1 MIAKEF
7 EDFLLA
13 HLDNYLIPSDQL
25 AIFIDSHK
33 ANHVV
38 LLLTSNGYSRV
49 PVLTKDKHYLGTIS
63 LTDIKRY
70 QEEHNLQEWEMVNR
84 DIRPMTSDVM
94 ETVEDNASLNGSCI
108 SWSIILFFQSLIA
121 KVFSKELLHENRFS
135 RQSIAFYMTLHMTI
149 SSFQKQLATQI
160 TEFLSTKTISE

>member
-13 HLDNYLIPSDQL
+13 HLDNYLIPSDQV
-25 AIFIDSHK
+25 AIFIDSHN
-33 ANHVV
+33 ADHVV

-70 QEEHNLQEWEMVNR
+70 QDEHNLQEWEMVNR
-84 DIRPMTSDVM
+84 DIGPMTSDVV
-94 ETVEDNASLNGSCI
+94 ETVEDNANLNEVMHKLVNNPFLPVVDSQGI
-108 SWSIILFFQSLIA
+108 FKGIITRKSILKALNS
-121 KVFSKELLHENRFS
+121 LLHDFTHDY
-135 RQSIAFYMTLHMTI
+135 II
-149 SSFQKQLATQI
+149 I
-160 TEFLSTKTISE
+160 PKTTDNSDH

>member
-13 HLDNYLIPSDQL
+13 HLDNYLIPSDQV
-25 AIFIDSHK
+25 AIFIDSHN
-33 ANHVV
+33 ADHVV

-70 QEEHNLQEWEMVNR
+70 QDEHNLQEWEMVNR
-84 DIRPMTSDVM
+84 DIGPMTSDVV
-94 ETVEDNASLNGSCI
+94 ETVEDIFKGI
-108 SWSIILFFQSLIA
+108 ITRKSILKAVNS
-121 KVFSKELLHENRFS
+121 LLHDFTHDY
-135 RQSIAFYMTLHMTI
+135 II
-149 SSFQKQLATQI
+149 I
-160 TEFLSTKTISE
+160 PKTTDNSDH

>member
-13 HLDNYLIPSDQL
+13 RLDNYLIPSDQV
-25 AIFIDSHK
+25 AIFIDSHN

-70 QEEHNLQEWEMVNR
+70 QDEHNLQEWEMVNR
-84 DIRPMTSDVM
+84 DIGPMTSDVVA
-94 ETVEDNASLNGSCI
+94 TVKDDANLSEVMHELVDNPFLAVVDSQGI
-108 SWSIILFFQSLIA
+108 FKGIITRKSILKAVNS
-121 KVFSKELLHENRFS
+121 LLHDFTHDY
-135 RQSIAFYMTLHMTI
+135 II
-149 SSFQKQLATQI
+149 I
-160 TEFLSTKTISE
+160 PKTTNNSDN

>member
-70 QEEHNLQEWEMVNR
+70 QEEWEMVNR

-94 ETVEDNASLNGSCI
+94 ETVEDNASLNEVMHKLVNNPFLPVVDSQGI
-108 SWSIILFFQSLIA
+108 FKGIITRKSILKAVNS
-121 KVFSKELLHENRFS
+121 LLHDFTHDY
-135 RQSIAFYMTLHMTI
+135 II
-149 SSFQKQLATQI
+149 I
-160 TEFLSTKTISE
+160 PKTTGNSDH